1 MVLQEE
7 IRLIFTAGNLELKN
21 KEIIAAM
28 KELLNSNEKLD
39 CGTAFK
45 IAKKFNKN
53 IEEIGQIA
61 DENQIRIDNC
71 ELGQFGHLE
80 FEKPKIEV
88 LKILEPKLD
97 EKRRIFCKDARELA
111 KKHYNLKSIRS
122 ALKSYKIDVKYCLLG
137 CFKEKRGKKFVVKT
151 KTWIENADGDLLFG
165 KGKTELLELIAQTG
179 SLLHASK
186 IMGINYKKAWT
197 HLQVLQKNSQEDLV
211 VTKQGRSKDS
221 GTKLTPRAIE
231 LMENYSLLQK
241 DIEEYANKRFK
252 ELFLKDKKS

>member
-1 MVLQEE
+1 MALQEE
-7 IRLIFTAGNLELKN
+7 IKSTFIAENLELKN
-21 KEIIAAM
+21 KEIIAYM

-45 IAKKFNKN
+45 IAKKFDKS
-53 IEEIGQIA
+53 IEEIGKIA
-61 DENQIRIDNC
+61 DDNAIRIDNC

-88 LKILEPKLD
+88 LKLVEPKLD
-97 EKRRIFCKDARELA
+97 EKRRISCKEARELA
-111 KKHYNLKSIRS
+111 KKNWSLKSIRS
-122 ALKSYKIDVKYCLLG
+122 TLKGYKIDVKYCMLG
-137 CFKEKRGKKFVVKT
+137 CFEEKRGKKFVVKT

-179 SLLHASK
+179 SLLHASR
-186 IMGINYKKAWT
+186 IMGLNYKKAWT
-197 HLQVLQKNSQEDLV
+197 HLQVLQKNSQEELV
-211 VTKQGRSKDS
+211 ITRQGRSKDS
-221 GTKLTPRAIE
+221 GTKLTPRAKE

-252 ELFLKDKKS
+252 ELFLKDKK